1 MSQIFFRKDHED
13 TETVRY
19 SFGDDFE
26 QFTRT
31 LTVTKESN
39 RYVPDDG
46 SEDRTFRKA
55 TWGIAGRFQQSGQ
68 WPDRGSHTSG

>member
-13 TETVRY
+13 AQTVRY
-19 SFGDDFE
+19 SFGDDHE
-26 QFTRT
+26 RFTRT
-31 LTVTKESN
+31 LTVTKQTN

-46 SEDRTFRKA
+46 AEDRTFRKA
-55 TWGIAGRFQQSGQ
+55 TWGIAGRFEQSGQ